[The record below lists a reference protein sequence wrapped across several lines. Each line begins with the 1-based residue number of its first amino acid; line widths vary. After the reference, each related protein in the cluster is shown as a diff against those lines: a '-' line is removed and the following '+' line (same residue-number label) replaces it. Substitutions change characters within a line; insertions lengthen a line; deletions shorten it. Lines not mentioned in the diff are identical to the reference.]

1 MSKKAARAHVL
12 SDRHVQRSR
21 TASEEVTS
29 SESSQ
34 HGVLLLVLGGALISL
49 SAVFVRLADVG
60 PTVSGFYRN
69 LFGAAALLALILAR
83 RETLWRGWIPF
94 LFAFVAALLF
104 ASDIFFWH
112 RSIHYVGPGLA
123 TIMGNGQV
131 FVLAAVGVVVFRERV
146 TVSFVV
152 AVPLSFVG
160 LLMLVGVDWFELG
173 HTYRAGVVFG
183 LLTALTYA
191 GYLLTLRRSQRA
203 HVRLGAAANLFVVT
217 MFTAAFLLP
226 AVYADDDS
234 LRVPNAR
241 TWLLL
246 GTYGVLCQGIAWA
259 IISRGLRSVAAS
271 RAGLLLLLQPTLTFI
286 WDIVFF
292 KRPTS
297 ALEACGAIVALTAIY
312 LGNRR
317 QPSVAPSSRAQP
329 AEADSP
335 K

>member
-1 MSKKAARAHVL
+1 MPREIP
-12 SDRHVQRSR
+12 
-21 TASEEVTS
+21 T

-69 LFGAAALLALILAR
+69 LFGAVALFVLIALRA
-83 RETLWRGWIPF
+83 ETLWRGWIPF
-94 LFAFVAALLF
+94 LYALLAAAFF
-104 ASDIFFWH
+104 AGDIFFWH

-131 FVLAAVGVVVFRERV
+131 FFLAAVGVVVFREKV

-152 AVPLSFVG
+152 AIPMSFVG
-160 LLMLVGVDWFELG
+160 LLMLVGADWFALG
-173 HTYRAGVVFG
+173 DTYRAGVLFG

-203 HVRLGAAANLFVVT
+203 PVRLGAAANLAIVT
-217 MFTAAFLLP
+217 TLTAAFLLP
-226 AVYADDDS
+226 AVYADGES
-234 LRVPNAR
+234 LRVPNAQ
-241 TWLLL
+241 TWLILVA
-246 GTYGVLCQGIAWA
+246 YGVVCQGIAWA
-259 IISRGLRSVAAS
+259 IISRALRTVDAS
-271 RAGLLLLLQPTLTFI
+271 RAGLLLLLQPTLTFL
-286 WDIVFF
+286 WDVVFF

-297 ALEACGAIVALTAIY
+297 ALEACGAVVALVAIY

-317 QPSVAPSSRAQP
+317 QHSEVPAQRSREGRVDA
-329 AEADSP
+329 AT
-335 K
+335 